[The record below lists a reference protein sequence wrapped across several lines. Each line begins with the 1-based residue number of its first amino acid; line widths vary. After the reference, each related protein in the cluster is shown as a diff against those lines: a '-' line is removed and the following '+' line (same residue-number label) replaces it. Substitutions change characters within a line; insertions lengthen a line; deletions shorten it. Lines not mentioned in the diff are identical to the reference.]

1 MRVEDQ
7 IRELVA
13 RVFQVP
19 LESLSSKTRKAD
31 YIYARK
37 AFAYLLRVN
46 TSLTLSQ
53 IGLRMGGKNNAS
65 VIHMIKRSYEY
76 IDTDKNFKHSVEYI
90 QNLIDIEKKE
100 PSEIV
105 KYIMEAIVWDEKGT
119 TRMNL
124 ENMFIN

>member
-13 RVFQVP
+13 RVFQIQP
-19 LESLSSKTRKAD
+19 EDLSNRKRNPEFT
-31 YIYARK
+31 YARK
-37 AFAYLLRVN
+37 AYAYLLKRN
-46 TSLTLSQ
+46 TKLSLSQ
-53 IGLRMGGKNNAS
+53 MGLRMNVRAHGS
-65 VIHMIKRSYEY
+65 VSTMISRAYDFLE
-76 IDTDKNFKHSVEYI
+76 TDKNFKHNVEYI

-105 KYIMEAIVWDEKGT
+105 KYIMDAIVWDEKGT